1 MHKNCSL
8 NKEAKSALVKSVG
21 CDIRDAVFSAEQ
33 TRNPENGFMDL
44 FAAAA
49 STVKKQGAPLAERM
63 RPRSLDEYCGQS
75 DILGPGKILR
85 RIFEEERRRGE
96 TGTKTLAPLPSII
109 LWGPPGT
116 GKTTLAFLLA
126 RAADAHFE
134 MFSAVSSGIK
144 EVREAIK
151 AARERLSFEQRRTIL
166 FVDEIHRFN
175 KSQQDG
181 FLPAVEDGTLAL
193 LGATT
198 ENPSFELNSA
208 LLSRCRVFVLK
219 HLSTPDIATLL
230 DRAMGD
236 AERGLGGRKIQLPPD
251 ARDALAS
258 LAGGDARAA
267 LNALE
272 LAAHAAPQNDDAE
285 RGISVDLVR
294 EALQRHTILYDQSGE
309 EHYNLISALHKS
321 IRHSDPNAALYYLAR
336 MIAGGEDPMFI
347 ARRLVRTASEDIGLA
362 DPQAVV
368 QALAAKQAVEFIGYP
383 ECDTALAQ
391 ATVYLAVAPKSN
403 AIYTAIKA
411 VKAEVEA
418 SGPLPVPLHLRNA
431 PTDLMKALDYGKGYQ
446 YDHDW
451 PDKISPQEALPDALS
466 GKRFYEPGP
475 FGFEKEIAK
484 RLDYFERVRRKL
496 RGEAE

>member
-1 MHKNCSL
+1 M
-8 NKEAKSALVKSVG
+8 KS
-21 CDIRDAVFSAEQ
+21 
-33 TRNPENGFMDL
+33 PDL
-44 FAAAA
+44 FVAAAQ
-49 STVKKQGAPLAERM
+49 TLKNQGAPLAERM
-63 RPRSLDEYCGQS
+63 RPKTLDEYVGQQ
-75 DILGPGKILR
+75 DIIGPGKILR
-85 RIFEEERRRGE
+85 RIFEEEQRSRAAGESARR
-96 TGTKTLAPLPSII
+96 PLPSIL

-126 RAADAHFE
+126 KAANAQFE
-134 MFSAVSSGIK
+134 MFSAVNSGVK
-144 EVREAIK
+144 EAREAIIK
-151 AARERLSFEQRRTIL
+151 ARERLSFEQRRTVL

-175 KSQQDG
+175 KAQQDA
-181 FLPAVEDGTLAL
+181 FLPSVEDGTLAL

-198 ENPSFELNSA
+198 ENPSFEVNSA

-219 HLSTPDIATLL
+219 HLLPEDIGALI
-230 DRAMGD
+230 DRAMSD
-236 AERGLGGRKIQLPPD
+236 PQRGLGGRGLAID
-251 ARDALAS
+251 TEAREELIRLS
-258 LAGGDARAA
+258 GGDARSA

-272 LAAHAAPQNDDAE
+272 LASMVAVPDANNARRIDAP
-285 RGISVDLVR
+285 LVR

-321 IRHSDPNAALYYLAR
+321 IRHSDPDAALYYLAR

-362 DPQAVV
+362 DPQAVI

-403 AIYTAIKA
+403 GVYMAIKGA
-411 VKAEVEA
+411 KAEVEQ

-431 PTDLMKALDYGKGYQ
+431 PTQLMKAMDYGKGYQ

-451 PDKISPQEALPDALS
+451 PHKLSPQEAMPEALE
-466 GKRFYEPGP
+466 GRKFYEPGTL
-475 FGFEKEIAK
+475 GFEKDVVK
-484 RLDYFERVRRKL
+484 RLEYFARVREQMRAQL
-496 RGEAE
+496 RGETPATDAPQS

>member
-1 MHKNCSL
+1 
-8 NKEAKSALVKSVG
+8 
-21 CDIRDAVFSAEQ
+21 
-33 TRNPENGFMDL
+33 MDL

-49 STVKKQGAPLAERM
+49 TTVRNQGAPLAERM
-63 RPRSLDEYCGQS
+63 RPRSLDEFTGQM
-75 DILGPGKILR
+75 DIVGPGKILR
-85 RIFEEERRRGE
+85 RIFEEEKRRIASQS
-96 TGTKTLAPLPSII
+96 TSLSPLPSII

-126 RAADAHFE
+126 RTANAHFE

-144 EVREAIK
+144 EVREAVK
-151 AARERLSFEQRRTIL
+151 AARERLNFERRRTIL

-175 KSQQDG
+175 KAQQDG
-181 FLPAVEDGTLAL
+181 FLPAVEDGSLAL

-208 LLSRCRVFVLK
+208 LLSRSRVFVLK
-219 HLSTPDIATLL
+219 HLSTQDIAMLL
-230 DRAMGD
+230 DRALAD
-236 AERGLGGRKIQLPPD
+236 SERGLGGRGIVLPPD

-258 LAGGDARAA
+258 LAGGDARSA

-272 LAAHAAPQNDDAE
+272 LAAYAAPETDVSASGTTEQPSQRE
-285 RGISVDLVR
+285 RRISVELVR
-294 EALQRHTILYDQSGE
+294 EALQRNTILYDQSGE

-321 IRHSDPNAALYYLAR
+321 IRHSDPDAALYYLAR

-403 AIYTAIKA
+403 AIYMAIKA
-411 VKAEVEA
+411 AKAEVEA
-418 SGPLPVPLHLRNA
+418 SGPQPVPLHLRNA

-446 YDHDW
+446 YDHNF
-451 PDKISPQEALPDALS
+451 PEKISPQEALPDLLR
-466 GKRFYEPGP
+466 GTHFYQPGP
-475 FGFEKEIAK
+475 FGFEKDVAK
-484 RLDYFERVRRKL
+484 RLAYFERVRRKL
-496 RGEAE
+496 RGEESGDGGSEIGK